1 MLLTRACCPRTS
13 PLTVGSTQHGEAP
26 KEYNTTTEL

>member
-1 MLLTRACCPRTS
+1 MLLTGACCPRTF

-26 KEYNTTTEL
+26 KAYDMTNEL